1 MVVVSSEQTQPV
13 LAARAIELEGQVS
26 ALQEKLDSA
35 QKTIEELRQAYRRAL
50 EKLRLMEHRLFVAKA
65 ERADVAVEQ
74 LAFDGMLEEVKNLER
89 TLGEE
94 PSAELPDGENANVKR
109 PRKKPEGAGRRNL
122 EEADLPIVMVE
133 VSDPLLEGKA
143 ERIGKE
149 ESWQLG
155 WERGGLR
162 RILLARVVYKV
173 ADSDSEPSP
182 QSAEPSS
189 CTECTIVDSSP
200 ETQSPHQPGD
210 GPHASVPPQVASSAS
225 LTECAATPQTEPG
238 PVGIV
243 KAPMPRQLVRR
254 GMLAPSLI
262 AHILVSKYLLGV
274 PFYRTE
280 QLFELQGASLDRA
293 TMCRYAEDIG
303 ATLGAIVEAARKEA
317 FETAFCLS
325 TDATGVCI
333 QPGPLK
339 ERNQK
344 RGPCRKGHFFVIL
357 ADRDHVFFE
366 YQPKH
371 TSAAVSEM
379 FRGFSGY
386 IQADAHAVYDA
397 IFRGAGTKNLPL
409 FPDQP
414 PPPKEV
420 ACWSHARRKF
430 WEAATC
436 KYALG
441 LEGLRLINE
450 IFVADGLLAKFPQK
464 KRHLARQL
472 TVKRRVD
479 AFYAWVREQSASPRE
494 RGLVSS
500 ALGYVTNHEAAL
512 RRFLEDGRLRL
523 DNNLSENALRSI
535 AAGRKAWLF
544 FGSDDHASAAANL
557 FSLIAGCKLH
567 RIDPEAYL
575 GDVIRVMPYW
585 PRERY
590 LELAPKYWAKTRSR
604 LRQDELAKP
613 VGHITVPPPAPE

>member
-1 MVVVSSEQTQPV
+1 MQVAGIDLTQPV
-13 LAARAIELEGQVS
+13 LAARAIELEGLVS
-26 ALQEKLDSA
+26 ILQDKLATA
-35 QKTIEELRQAYRRAL
+35 QKTILELRQAYQRAL

-74 LAFDGMLEEVKNLER
+74 LAFNGMLEEVNNLAR

-94 PSAELPDGENANVKR
+94 PSAELPDKKDPAVKP

-122 EEADLPIVMVE
+122 EEADLPVVRVE
-133 VSDPLLEGKA
+133 VPDPLLEGRVP
-143 ERIGKE
+143 RIGEE

-162 RILLARVVYKV
+162 KILLARVVYKV

-182 QSAEPSS
+182 
-189 CTECTIVDSSP
+189 CTECSIVDASP
-200 ETQSPHQPGD
+200 VTQSPPQPGD
-210 GPHASVPPQVASSAS
+210 GPDASVPPQVESCAT
-225 LTECAATPQTEPG
+225 LTESTVTPQTEPG
-238 PVGIV
+238 PVCIV
-243 KAPMPRQLVRR
+243 KAPMPKQLVRR

-274 PFYRTE
+274 PFFRTE
-280 QLFELQGASLDRA
+280 QLFDLQGASLDRA
-293 TMCRYAEDIG
+293 TMCRYAEHIG
-303 ATLGAIVEAARKEA
+303 ATLGAIVEDARKEA

-357 ADRDHVFFE
+357 ADRDHVFFD
-366 YQPKH
+366 YQSKH

-379 FRGFSGY
+379 FSGFSGY

-409 FPDQP
+409 FPDEP

-436 KYALG
+436 KYSLG
-441 LEGLRLINE
+441 VEGLRLISE
-450 IFVADGLLAKFPQK
+450 IFAADGLLAKFPPK
-464 KRHLARQL
+464 KRHLARQV

-479 AFYAWVREQSASPRE
+479 AFYTWVRQQSAIPRE

-500 ALGYVTNHEAAL
+500 ALGYATNHEAAL

-523 DNNLSENALRSI
+523 DNNLSESALRPI
-535 AAGRKAWLF
+535 ATGRKAWLF
-544 FGSDDHASAAANL
+544 FGSDDHACAAANL

-567 RIDPEAYL
+567 RLDPEAYL
-575 GDVIRVMPYW
+575 SDVIRVMPYW
-585 PRERY
+585 PRNRY

-604 LRQDELAKP
+604 LRDDELAKP
-613 VGHITVPPPAPE
+613 VGHVTVPPPAPE